1 MKVLVT
7 GDKGYI
13 GSVLTTRL
21 ISKGYKVKG
30 LDANYYIDCLLE
42 NDNGGYEQL
51 IKDIRDVSI
60 EDINDIDAVIHLAA
74 LSNDPLGEFDS
85 SLTTRINFDAT
96 LKLASLA
103 KKCGVRRFIFASSQS
118 MYGVSSNDTE
128 LDEEKSEKNPIT
140 AYAKTKWKS
149 ELELLKLSNKDF
161 NVVCFRPS
169 TVFGASPR
177 LRCDIVFN
185 NFVACAYTTGKIEI
199 KSDGSPWRPVIHV
212 NDVCDAFISGL
223 KAPEDLISGKS
234 YNVGVKDGN
243 YTVKLL
249 AEVAAKYIPNSEI
262 IFTGEHG
269 KDARTYRV
277 SFKKINE
284 ELSEWYKPKW
294 DLDKGAQQMI
304 ELFNRCNFSELD
316 FRGIKTNRLL
326 KLKDSIKKNKIDQYL
341 RKIL

>member
-13 GSVLTTRL
+13 GSVLTTKL
-21 ISKGYKVKG
+21 ISRGYKVKG
-30 LDANYYIDCLLE
+30 LDANYYLDCLLE
-42 NDNGGYEQL
+42 NDNDGYEQL
-51 IKDIRDVSI
+51 IKDIRDVNI
-60 EDINDIDAVIHLAA
+60 EDVDDIDAIIHLAA

-103 KKCGVRRFIFASSQS
+103 KKSGIRRFIFASSQS
-118 MYGVSSNDTE
+118 MYGVSNNDTE

-169 TVFGASPR
+169 TVFGSSPR

-212 NDVCDAFISGL
+212 DDVCDAFISGL
-223 KAPEDLISGKS
+223 EAPESIISGKS
-234 YNVGVKDGN
+234 YNVGLKDGN

-326 KLKDSIKKNKIDQYL
+326 KLKDSIKKNKIDQHL